1 MEVFGIMK
9 KLLVV
14 FTMLLLL
21 VLVSGCVEEPKSVTV
36 EKGTAEVLVG
46 DVPIGTFKHVNVTF
60 SEIKLFKQTDDENE
74 SAWVVIT
81 SAPKTVDLIYLHT
94 NNLNESL
101 GVADIE
107 VGNYSK
113 LWIHVDKVIGVL
125 KSTNETVNIT
135 VPSGWLKIQQLHL
148 FNVTKGNNTITVD
161 IDLENSIHA
170 FHGGEEYKFIPVI
183 SGLEF
188 KHEKKLRFREHNKS
202 KIKNM
207 VGNHVP
213 AVDIVVNNT
222 VVKNKIT
229 LDADV
234 NYTFNASGTLDID
247 GDILTYFWDFGD
259 GTNATGAVVV
269 HNFSYLNKPYD
280 VTLTVSDGVDTV
292 SETFKVH
299 ISKKNSGQGNG

>member
-1 MEVFGIMK
+1 MK
-9 KLLVV
+9 KEVLIV
-14 FTMLLLL
+14 FTVLVLL
-21 VLVSGCVEEPKSVTV
+21 VLVAGCVEEQKSTVV
-36 EKGTAEVLVG
+36 EKGTTEILVS

-60 SEIKLFKQTDDENE
+60 SEIRLHKQTDNENE
-74 SAWVVIT
+74 SSWIVVT
-81 SAPKTVDLIYLHT
+81 STPKTVDLIYLHL

-125 KSTNETVNIT
+125 NSTNETVNIT
-135 VPSGWLKIQQLHL
+135 VPSGWLKVQQLHL
-148 FNVTKGNNTITVD
+148 FNVTKGNNTITID
-161 IDLENSIHA
+161 IDLEGSIHT

-183 SGLEF
+183 SSLEF
-188 KHEKKLRFREHNKS
+188 KHENKLKFREHNKS

-213 AVDIVVNNT
+213 AIDILVNNA

-247 GDILTYFWDFGD
+247 GDNLTYTWDFGD
-259 GTNATGAVVV
+259 ETNATGAVVV
-269 HNFSYLNKPYD
+269 HSFNYSNKPYN
-280 VTLTVSDGVDTV
+280 VTLTVSDGTDTV
-292 SETFKVH
+292 SETFKILINKQTGEH
-299 ISKKNSGQGNG
+299 GNGNGQG